1 MAALGWVDLALL
13 GALVLSM
20 LIGLWRGLL
29 LEVLALAGWVVA
41 WFGAHWLAPQW
52 APHLPVGDPGSS
64 LRAAVAFVA
73 AFVAVLIGCGIA
85 ARLLRLLLQ
94 ATPMRGVDRLLGGA
108 FGLLRGVVLLL
119 VITAVVALTPAASAP
134 EWHAS
139 RGAQWLGTAL
149 QGLKPLLPPDVA
161 RHLPA

>member
-1 MAALGWVDLALL
+1 MDALGWVDLALL
-13 GALVLSM
+13 AALLLSM

-29 LEVLALAGWVVA
+29 LEVLALAGWLVA

-52 APHLPVGDPGSS
+52 APHLPIGDPGSG
-64 LRAAVAFVA
+64 LRAAAAFVA
-73 AFVAVLIGCGIA
+73 AFVVVLIGCGVA
-85 ARLLRLLLQ
+85 ARLLRALLQ

-108 FGLLRGVVLLL
+108 FGLLRGVVLLIVL
-119 VITAVVALTPAASAP
+119 AAVVALSPAASAP

>member
-13 GALVLSM
+13 VALLLSM
-20 LIGLWRGLL
+20 LVGLWRGLL
-29 LEVLALAGWVVA
+29 LEVLALVGWLVA
-41 WFGAHWLAPQW
+41 WLGAQWLAPQW
-52 APHLPVGDPGSS
+52 APHLPVGEAGSS
-64 LRAAVAFVA
+64 LRALIAFAA
-73 AFVAVLIGCGIA
+73 AFVVVLIGCGIS
-85 ARLLRLLLQ
+85 ARLLRLLMQ

-108 FGLLRGVVLLL
+108 FGLVRGVVLLL
-119 VITAVVALTPAASAP
+119 VLAAVAASAP

>member
-1 MAALGWVDLALL
+1 METLGWVDLALL
-13 GALVLSM
+13 GALLLSM

-73 AFVAVLIGCGIA
+73 AFLAVLIGCGVA

-149 QGLKPLLPPDVA
+149 QGLKPLLPADVA
-161 RHLPA
+161 RRLPA